1 MDLTAEPQH
10 TRHTLTGQSGE
21 TGKSIITAGLID
33 MSRREKSSK
42 NVKDPHHC

>member
-10 TRHTLTGQSGE
+10 MRHTLTGQSGE

-33 MSRREKSSK
+33 TSRREKNSK
-42 NVKDPHHC
+42 NVKGPRHC